1 MIQIVKRIKIVKD
14 LILEKLDAVFL
25 RLQKLD
31 AVVLRLQ
38 KIDDTISKKEKYIE
52 TSVESLVYNDTSI
65 LEVSVYLVRTLQ
77 QIQAQNKQ
85 QFNIFNKQLEK
96 LQETQS
102 DEKELVE
109 NFYQKMQILHQ
120 QMQLSNQH
128 IFNILLEKIE
138 TVHRQTE
145 NLQQYT
151 QSSNQ
156 NTEFLEK
163 RIELLHHRVD
173 VLRQSIET
181 EYQKTTGD
189 ITYKDKEKL
198 TRIKQL
204 GFSPTCVCDIG
215 ASDGSWTK
223 SISEVFPDASFH
235 MFEPQAEAPE
245 YKEGLAE
252 VINSDIQCVLH
263 PFALGSESAKL
274 SLSISPN
281 PLGSSLLVEGNSK
294 YFPSS
299 TVVDIIPLDEM
310 VKQSAIPYPQL
321 LKLDVQG
328 YELEIL
334 KGATS
339 VLKHVEVILVESW
352 LVRGY
357 GSKTPLLLELSQWLA
372 QHGFFLF
379 DFSGNYRDE
388 RGILVAQ
395 DCFFVKQPSSFVNI

>member
-1 MIQIVKRIKIVKD
+1 MIQILQRAKIVKE
-14 LILEKLDAVFL
+14 LILEKLDNIVW
-25 RLQKLD
+25 RLT
-31 AVVLRLQ
+31 
-38 KIDDTISKKEKYIE
+38 KIDNNISQFKENDYKNK
-52 TSVESLVYNDTSI
+52 ESIQSLMHNDTSLLQSSI
-65 LEVSVYLVRTLQ
+65 YLVQTLQ
-77 QIQAQNKQ
+77 QMQDNNKQEFQIISRYLKKLQQAQLDDRELIKNCYHEVNILCQ
-85 QFNIFNKQLEK
+85 QAQLINQQLFN
-96 LQETQS
+96 S
-102 DEKELVE
+102 
-109 NFYQKMQILHQ
+109 
-120 QMQLSNQH
+120 
-128 IFNILLEKIE
+128 LLEK
-138 TVHRQTE
+138 TDTLKQQTE
-145 NLQQYT
+145 SLLQNNL
-151 QSSNQ
+151 SKNDID
-156 NTEFLEK
+156 FVEK
-163 RIELLHHRVD
+163 RIEQLHHRVD

-181 EYQKTTGD
+181 EYKKTTGD

-204 GFSPTCVCDIG
+204 GFSPTCICDIG
-215 ASDGSWTK
+215 ASNGSWTK
-223 SISEVFPDASFH
+223 SIAEVFPDASFH
-235 MFEPQAEAPE
+235 MFEPQAENPE
-245 YKEGLAE
+245 YKAGLAE
-252 VINSDIQCVLH
+252 ILNSNIKCKLH

-274 SLSISPN
+274 SLSISHN
-281 PLGSSLLVEGNSK
+281 PLGSSLLVEENSN

-299 TVVDIIPLDEM
+299 TVVDVISLDKV
-310 VKQSAIPYPQL
+310 VKESAIPYPQL

-388 RGILVAQ
+388 RGILVSQ

>member
-1 MIQIVKRIKIVKD
+1 MIQIVKRIKIVKE

-25 RLQKLD
+25 RLQK
-31 AVVLRLQ
+31 
-38 KIDDTISKKEKYIE
+38 IDDTISKKENYIE
-52 TSVESLVYNDTSI
+52 MSVNSLVHNDTS
-65 LEVSVYLVRTLQ
+65 LLQGSVYLVKTLQ
-77 QIQAQNKQ
+77 QIQDQNKQ
-85 QFNIFNKQLEK
+85 QFKILNEELQK
-96 LQETQS
+96 LQKTQS
-102 DEKELVE
+102 KEKESIENYYKKVE
-109 NFYQKMQILHQ
+109 AFYE
-120 QMQLSNQH
+120 QMQLNNH
-128 IFNILLEKIE
+128 NNFNILLEKI
-138 TVHRQTE
+138 QLIDTE
-145 NLQQYT
+145 NLQQYK

-156 NTEFLEK
+156 HIEFLEK
-163 RIELLHHRVD
+163 RIELLHHRFD
-173 VLRQSIET
+173 VLRQSIES
-181 EYQKTTGD
+181 EYQKTLGD

-204 GFSPTCVCDIG
+204 GFSPTCICDIG
-215 ASDGSWTK
+215 ASNGSWTK
-223 SISEVFPDASFH
+223 SISEVFPDATFH
-235 MFEPQAEAPE
+235 MFEPQAENPE
-245 YKEGLAE
+245 YKLGLLE
-252 VINSDIQCVLH
+252 VVNSNIKCTLH
-263 PFALGSESAKL
+263 SLALGSESAKL

-281 PLGSSLLVEGNSK
+281 PLGSSLLVEESSN

-299 TVVDIIPLDEM
+299 TTVDVIPLDQM

-334 KGATS
+334 KGATE
-339 VLKHVEVILVESW
+339 VLKHAEVILVESW

-388 RGILVAQ
+388 RGILVSQ